1 MADFRDLTVGR
12 RQRMHVRRL
21 AAAPDSQLAYTEL
34 FAGAPHSF
42 WLDSSAVVAG
52 FSRFSL
58 MGDDRGS
65 LAEFLTYRVADQ
77 TGTVQRPGRAPE
89 LIRGS
94 FFDYLDAQLRRR
106 ALPAVPGLPTAFNL
120 GYVGY
125 LGYELKAETGG
136 SAEHRSPWPD
146 AALIFADRA
155 VLFDHVEGACYL
167 LCLGPEVPC
176 GEVTTW
182 LDTTSARLASLP
194 SASTPETRLE
204 MVTPPAQ
211 VELRHDK
218 DAYLKRIVQCL
229 REIDDGESYE
239 VCLTNTAT
247 VPAPIDPL
255 RTYRYLRQISPVPY
269 GALLSLGSLTVLSAS
284 PERFVTIDAQRM
296 VESGPIK
303 GTRPRGA
310 TPEADQWLREDLA
323 RHEKDR
329 AENVMIVDLVR
340 NDLNTVCEVGSVH
353 VPKLFEVETYAQVH
367 QMVSTIR
374 GRLRP
379 EASPVDCV
387 RAAFPGGSVT
397 GAPKIRTMEI
407 IDGLEDGPRGVY
419 SGALGWFALSGA
431 VDLSIVIRTIVADAD
446 HVTFGIGGAI
456 VASSDPEEEFEE
468 TLVKS
473 SAMVS
478 AIAASTAAPQ

>member
-1 MADFRDLTVGR
+1 V
-12 RQRMHVRRL
+12 HVRHV
-21 AAAPDSQLAYTEL
+21 AAAPDPLLVYTEL

-42 WLDSSAVVAG
+42 WLDSSSVIEG
-52 FSRFSL
+52 FSRFSM
-58 MGDDRGS
+58 MGDDRGP
-65 LAEFLTYRVADQ
+65 LAEYVTYRVADQ
-77 TGTVQRPGRAPE
+77 TVTVQRHNRTPE

-94 FFDYLDAQLRRR
+94 FFGYLDEQLRAR
-106 ALPAVPGLPTAFNL
+106 ALPAVPTLPTAFNL
-120 GYVGY
+120 GYIGY

-136 SAEHRSPWPD
+136 SAEHRSITPD
-146 AALIFADRA
+146 AAMIFADRA

-167 LCLGPEVPC
+167 LCLGPDPPSQ
-176 GEVTTW
+176 EVTTW
-182 LDTTSARLASLP
+182 LDTMALRLRALPPASP
-194 SASTPETRLE
+194 PETRLE
-204 MVTPPAQ
+204 RVAPGDVPAQ

-218 DAYLKRIVQCL
+218 DAYLKRIAHCL

-269 GALLSLGSLTVLSAS
+269 GALLCLGSLAVLSAS

-310 TPEADQWLREDLA
+310 TPETDQWLREDLA

-340 NDLNTVCEVGSVH
+340 NDLNVVCKVGSVH
-353 VPKLFEVETYAQVH
+353 VPRLCEVETYAQVH

-374 GRLRP
+374 GTLRP

-387 RAAFPGGSVT
+387 RVAFPGGSVT

-419 SGALGWFALSGA
+419 SGALGWFALSDA

-478 AIAASTAAPQ
+478 AIAASRAAPQQGGD